1 MKTEIINK
9 FHDTY
14 EQGDLENCKINLFF
28 LMLMYNTDIREGE
41 PYDHDLKHILFK
53 TNCIRN
59 PIGIRYT
66 TEDYEKTKQILGY
79 VLDLAK
85 AINNPNVDT
94 QDIFQ
99 KGLTIDDK
107 IIKDILDVAIYTEC
121 FYKMNSVN
129 SARMDECEAGK
140 IPFVE
145 QLISLLLF
153 HQDQT
158 RLVRENYQDFL
169 NPDCITG
176 MELSI
181 ANRPV
186 EYYDNLKSS
195 ISDNFESI
203 LESMNEIVHYLY
215 YRFGESLETQ
225 IVHSDIKFE
234 LIHPYENAEFE
245 RYLYIASQ
253 RYLICRIEEG
263 IRYGYYKIGYIDKTA
278 EGTQQY
284 AFSFENDEKYKARSI

>member
-1 MKTEIINK
+1 LKTEVINK

-107 IIKDILDVAIYTEC
+107 IIKA
-121 FYKMNSVN
+121 
-129 SARMDECEAGK
+129 
-140 IPFVE
+140 
-145 QLISLLLF
+145 LLL
-153 HQDQT
+153 
-158 RLVRENYQDFL
+158 
-169 NPDCITG
+169 
-176 MELSI
+176 
-181 ANRPV
+181 
-186 EYYDNLKSS
+186 
-195 ISDNFESI
+195 
-203 LESMNEIVHYLY
+203 
-215 YRFGESLETQ
+215 
-225 IVHSDIKFE
+225 
-234 LIHPYENAEFE
+234 
-245 RYLYIASQ
+245 
-253 RYLICRIEEG
+253 
-263 IRYGYYKIGYIDKTA
+263 
-278 EGTQQY
+278 
-284 AFSFENDEKYKARSI
+284 